1 MNIQENNKLIAEFM
15 GVRHTDDSK
24 YLENLKEMRAD
35 GLYFEQGYMTSELHY
50 YTDWRWL
57 MEVVGKIN
65 DLNNVVQIH
74 DNHVKIVNNTKSE
87 VLVEVIAG
95 NMFETVYKAVVEFIT
110 LYLDSQW
117 KNLNK

>member
-1 MNIQENNKLIAEFM
+1 MTTIENNKLIAEFM

-24 YLENLKEMRAD
+24 YLETLKEMKSD

-57 MEVVGKIN
+57 MEVVDKIN
-65 DLNNVVQIH
+65 NLNNLVQIH

-87 VLVEVIAG
+87 VLVDVIEG
-95 NMFETVYKAVVEFIT
+95 SMFEAIYSAVVEFI
-110 LYLDSQW
+110 
-117 KNLNK
+117 KNYKNN

>member
-1 MNIQENNKLIAEFM
+1 MTTTENNKLIAEFM

-24 YLENLKEMRAD
+24 YLETLKEMKSD

-57 MEVVGKIN
+57 MEVVGRIN

-87 VLVEVIAG
+87 VLVEVIEG
-95 NMFETVYKAVVEFIT
+95 SMFEAIYSAVVEFIKIH
-110 LYLDSQW
+110 
-117 KNLNK
+117 KNN